1 MFSAVDL
8 AQATGKEM
16 ERPTMS
22 DGAFA
27 NELHPSANGKV
38 GYTAAAGAAGTAGA
52 PPPAVAVDAG
62 AIALAGVLAAAR
74 SADAADAVAVSLVAA
89 AADAGAVPVV
99 IAPLVA
105 AAAGVIAVAVA
116 ASGGAMD
123 RSLSSF
129 VQVDI
134 GNLEP
139 WMCSNSVNRFSF

>member
-38 GYTAAAGAAGTAGA
+38 GYTVAAGAAGTAGA

-89 AADAGAVPVV
+89 PADAGVVPV

-139 WMCSNSVNRFSF
+139 WMCSTP